1 MKVDEEK
8 LRGFFD
14 RLNYSFKCPICKN
27 EYTVILTTIKELPC
41 VTDTGVGMEP
51 LISVVCKNC
60 GYTWYFN
67 AKAAG
72 LLEEAEKGSDDK

>member
-8 LRGFFD
+8 LREFFD
-14 RLNYSFKCPICKN
+14 ELNYDFKCPICRNNKN
-27 EYTVILTTIKELPC
+27 IILTTIKELPR

-67 AKAAG
+67 AKVAG
-72 LLEEAEKGSDDK
+72 LLDEAEKGSDDK